1 MQISELAQGVA
12 AKLEQSR
19 IVFWYDPEQ
28 SFTEELEHLANALS
42 IAKEGLAKESGDK
55 AADITARVLPNDL
68 TILNMGN
75 ESVLAV
81 KKRIEVDEREA
92 KFLIYFPS
100 AEPEPDRDWL
110 LDVRLY
116 SEQFFADHSSML
128 LNELGIPKMALRTHI
143 RKRQS
148 FFANKQRIAGL
159 KKWVTENEDELS
171 LDRKMMA
178 VVVKADSAS
187 LSDILLGLLRA
198 YSTALDAPAAGADGS
213 YEDESLGQP
222 DAFKQ
227 VWSQLSKFE
236 LETSLWAYLS
246 ESFGYTV
253 EEPTFS
259 DFVLKLF
266 CTEFWSQIEGVE
278 RDWLLNNVLKSASGR
293 ATALAFMVSWRDSR
307 SFAAYYESIS
317 NVLSQ
322 QLEISTRAGQ
332 YHPVELIECET
343 FEAVEQAIIRG
354 LVRDLLDSSKA
365 LDRVQ
370 FDTVL
375 SRRLASHWT
384 LSRKEYFA
392 IYEAIRNAEELM
404 HLRNRYVDGFH
415 FDNAKAMYDAYTTD
429 IYRFDQAYRLF
440 NEHVHSV
447 LSKGV
452 DILRQLDDEVESI
465 YTNWY
470 LYELGLAWDRH
481 LANEKLLEKW
491 QISGV
496 PHQYDFYEK
505 EVRTRLSLKQT
516 KRVFV
521 IISDA
526 LRFEIANELGA
537 IINNEKRF
545 KAEVST
551 QLGVLPSYTQLGM
564 AALLPH
570 KALSYQPFST
580 YGASGGTAV
589 YVDGISSQGLDNRN
603 AILQKVGGMAVSSK
617 ELMSWS
623 NQEGRDKVRDVEVVY
638 IYHDTIDAI
647 GDKAATEEKTF
658 EACRSAIEE
667 LKDLVGRV
675 INRLNGSRVVI
686 TADHGFL
693 FQQKALV
700 AADKTSLKTKP
711 AGAIEAKK
719 RYIVGS
725 NLPSDEACWK
735 GSIND
740 TAHGSSGSSYQAEF
754 LLPKAAQR
762 FHFVGGAKFVH
773 GGAMLQE
780 VCVPVLHVRELQKE
794 QAAKHEKQ
802 PVGVV
807 AATQPIKLVNN
818 IDKVRFIQ
826 TDPVGERFVARL
838 LDVYIVNAQGNEVSS
853 RETINFDSVS
863 KVMDERTREARLKLI
878 GSQFDRNAQYTLVLE
893 NAEMRTRY
901 SQYAVTIDLA
911 FQDDFF

>member
-1 MQISELAQGVA
+1 M
-12 AKLEQSR
+12 
-19 IVFWYDPEQ
+19 
-28 SFTEELEHLANALS
+28 
-42 IAKEGLAKESGDK
+42 
-55 AADITARVLPNDL
+55 
-68 TILNMGN
+68 
-75 ESVLAV
+75 
-81 KKRIEVDEREA
+81 
-92 KFLIYFPS
+92 
-100 AEPEPDRDWL
+100 
-110 LDVRLY
+110 
-116 SEQFFADHSSML
+116 
-128 LNELGIPKMALRTHI
+128 
-143 RKRQS
+143 
-148 FFANKQRIAGL
+148 
-159 KKWVTENEDELS
+159 
-171 LDRKMMA
+171 
-178 VVVKADSAS
+178 
-187 LSDILLGLLRA
+187 
-198 YSTALDAPAAGADGS
+198 
-213 YEDESLGQP
+213 
-222 DAFKQ
+222 
-227 VWSQLSKFE
+227 
-236 LETSLWAYLS
+236 
-246 ESFGYTV
+246 
-253 EEPTFS
+253 
-259 DFVLKLF
+259 LKLF

-317 NVLSQ
+317 KVLSQ

-415 FDNAKAMYDAYTTD
+415 FDNAKAMYAAYTTD

-447 LSKGV
+447 LSKGA

-491 QISGV
+491 QIPGV

-570 KALSYQPFST
+570 KALSYQPEQ
-580 YGASGGTAV
+580 GTAV
-589 YVDGISSQGLDNRN
+589 YVDGISSQGLENRN
-603 AILQKVGGMAVSSK
+603 SILQKVGGMAVSSK

-719 RYIVGS
+719 RYIVGN

-838 LDVYIVNAQGNEVSS
+838 LDVYIVDAQGNEVSS

>member
-1 MQISELAQGVA
+1 M
-12 AKLEQSR
+12 
-19 IVFWYDPEQ
+19 
-28 SFTEELEHLANALS
+28 
-42 IAKEGLAKESGDK
+42 
-55 AADITARVLPNDL
+55 
-68 TILNMGN
+68 
-75 ESVLAV
+75 
-81 KKRIEVDEREA
+81 
-92 KFLIYFPS
+92 
-100 AEPEPDRDWL
+100 
-110 LDVRLY
+110 
-116 SEQFFADHSSML
+116 
-128 LNELGIPKMALRTHI
+128 
-143 RKRQS
+143 
-148 FFANKQRIAGL
+148 
-159 KKWVTENEDELS
+159 
-171 LDRKMMA
+171 
-178 VVVKADSAS
+178 
-187 LSDILLGLLRA
+187 
-198 YSTALDAPAAGADGS
+198 
-213 YEDESLGQP
+213 
-222 DAFKQ
+222 
-227 VWSQLSKFE
+227 
-236 LETSLWAYLS
+236 
-246 ESFGYTV
+246 
-253 EEPTFS
+253 
-259 DFVLKLF
+259 
-266 CTEFWSQIEGVE
+266 
-278 RDWLLNNVLKSASGR
+278 
-293 ATALAFMVSWRDSR
+293 
-307 SFAAYYESIS
+307 
-317 NVLSQ
+317 
-322 QLEISTRAGQ
+322 
-332 YHPVELIECET
+332 
-343 FEAVEQAIIRG
+343 EQAIIRG

-447 LSKGV
+447 LSKGA

-496 PHQYDFYEK
+496 PHQYDFYQK

-570 KALSYQPFST
+570 KALSYQPEQ
-580 YGASGGTAV
+580 GTAV

-719 RYIVGS
+719 RYIVGN

-740 TAHGSSGSSYQAEF
+740 TAHGSSDTEF

-807 AATQPIKLVNN
+807 TATQPIKLVNN

-838 LDVYIVNAQGNEVSS
+838 LDVYIVDAQGNEVSS

>member
-1 MQISELAQGVA
+1 
-12 AKLEQSR
+12 
-19 IVFWYDPEQ
+19 
-28 SFTEELEHLANALS
+28 
-42 IAKEGLAKESGDK
+42 
-55 AADITARVLPNDL
+55 
-68 TILNMGN
+68 
-75 ESVLAV
+75 
-81 KKRIEVDEREA
+81 
-92 KFLIYFPS
+92 
-100 AEPEPDRDWL
+100 
-110 LDVRLY
+110 
-116 SEQFFADHSSML
+116 
-128 LNELGIPKMALRTHI
+128 
-143 RKRQS
+143 
-148 FFANKQRIAGL
+148 
-159 KKWVTENEDELS
+159 
-171 LDRKMMA
+171 
-178 VVVKADSAS
+178 
-187 LSDILLGLLRA
+187 
-198 YSTALDAPAAGADGS
+198 
-213 YEDESLGQP
+213 
-222 DAFKQ
+222 
-227 VWSQLSKFE
+227 
-236 LETSLWAYLS
+236 
-246 ESFGYTV
+246 
-253 EEPTFS
+253 
-259 DFVLKLF
+259 
-266 CTEFWSQIEGVE
+266 
-278 RDWLLNNVLKSASGR
+278 
-293 ATALAFMVSWRDSR
+293 MVSWRDSR

-317 NVLSQ
+317 KVLSQ

-447 LSKGV
+447 LSKGA

-570 KALSYQPFST
+570 KALSYQPEQ
-580 YGASGGTAV
+580 GTAV

-603 AILQKVGGMAVSSK
+603 SILQKVSGMAVSSK

-719 RYIVGS
+719 RYIVGN

-740 TAHGSSGSSYQAEF
+740 TAHGSSDTEF

-838 LDVYIVNAQGNEVSS
+838 LDVYIVDAQGNEVSS

-911 FQDDFF
+911 FQDDFSKALR

>member
-1 MQISELAQGVA
+1 M
-12 AKLEQSR
+12 
-19 IVFWYDPEQ
+19 
-28 SFTEELEHLANALS
+28 
-42 IAKEGLAKESGDK
+42 
-55 AADITARVLPNDL
+55 
-68 TILNMGN
+68 
-75 ESVLAV
+75 
-81 KKRIEVDEREA
+81 
-92 KFLIYFPS
+92 
-100 AEPEPDRDWL
+100 
-110 LDVRLY
+110 
-116 SEQFFADHSSML
+116 
-128 LNELGIPKMALRTHI
+128 
-143 RKRQS
+143 
-148 FFANKQRIAGL
+148 
-159 KKWVTENEDELS
+159 
-171 LDRKMMA
+171 
-178 VVVKADSAS
+178 
-187 LSDILLGLLRA
+187 
-198 YSTALDAPAAGADGS
+198 
-213 YEDESLGQP
+213 
-222 DAFKQ
+222 
-227 VWSQLSKFE
+227 
-236 LETSLWAYLS
+236 
-246 ESFGYTV
+246 
-253 EEPTFS
+253 
-259 DFVLKLF
+259 
-266 CTEFWSQIEGVE
+266 
-278 RDWLLNNVLKSASGR
+278 
-293 ATALAFMVSWRDSR
+293 
-307 SFAAYYESIS
+307 
-317 NVLSQ
+317 
-322 QLEISTRAGQ
+322 
-332 YHPVELIECET
+332 
-343 FEAVEQAIIRG
+343 EQAIIRG

-370 FDTVL
+370 FDKVL

-447 LSKGV
+447 LSKGA

-570 KALSYQPFST
+570 KALSYQPLST
-580 YGASGGTAV
+580 SGASGGTAV

-719 RYIVGS
+719 RYIVGN

-740 TAHGSSGSSYQAEF
+740 TAHGSSDTEF

-838 LDVYIVNAQGNEVSS
+838 LDVYIVDAQGNEVSS

>member
-28 SFTEELEHLANALS
+28 SFTEELEHLANVLS
-42 IAKEGLAKESGDK
+42 IAKEGLAKETDDK
-55 AADITARVLPNDL
+55 SADKTVRVLPNDL

-187 LSDILLGLLRA
+187 LSDILLGLLREYAA
-198 YSTALDAPAAGADGS
+198 YI
-213 YEDESLGQP
+213 EDENLSQP
-222 DAFKQ
+222 LL
-227 VWSQLSKFE
+227 SQLSKFD

-246 ESFGYTV
+246 EGFGYTV

-293 ATALAFMVSWRDSR
+293 ASALAFMVSWRDSR

-317 NVLSQ
+317 KVLSQ

-415 FDNAKAMYDAYTTD
+415 FDNAKAMYCAYTTD

-447 LSKGV
+447 LSKGA

-496 PHQYDFYEK
+496 PHQYEFYEK

-570 KALSYQPFST
+570 KALSYQPLST
-580 YGASGGTAV
+580 SGASGGTAV
-589 YVDGISSQGLDNRN
+589 YVDGTSSQGLDNRN
-603 AILQKVGGMAVSSK
+603 SILQKVGGMAVSSK

-693 FQQKALV
+693 FQQKALAV
-700 AADKTSLKTKP
+700 ADKTKITSKP
-711 AGAIEAKK
+711 LGAFEAKK
-719 RYIVGS
+719 RYLLGS
-725 NLPSDEACWK
+725 
-735 GSIND
+735 
-740 TAHGSSGSSYQAEF
+740 Q
-754 LLPKAAQR
+754 LPKDDSYWGGKVSNTANGIKEPESDYEFMLPKGNQR

-780 VCVPVLHVRELQKE
+780 ICVPVVKVRELQKE
-794 QAAKHEKQ
+794 QAAKHEKL

-807 AATQPIKLVNN
+807 SANQSIKLVNN

-826 TDPVGERFVARL
+826 TDPVGDRFIARL
-838 LDVYIVNAQGNEVSS
+838 LDIYIVDKDGSQVSS
-853 RETINFDSVS
+853 RETINFDSNS
-863 KVMDERTREARLKLI
+863 QEMDKRTREARIKLI
-878 GSQFDRNAQYTLVLE
+878 GSEFDRNAEYVLVLE
-893 NAEMRTRY
+893 NPQTRTRY
-901 SQYAVTIDLA
+901 SQYSVTIDLA

>member
-12 AKLEQSR
+12 VKLEQSR

-42 IAKEGLAKESGDK
+42 LAKETDDK
-55 AADITARVLPNDL
+55 AAKVLPNDL

-81 KKRIEVDEREA
+81 KKRIEVDERES

-143 RKRQS
+143 RKRHV

-187 LSDILLGLLRA
+187 LSDILFGLLREYAA
-198 YSTALDAPAAGADGS
+198 YI
-213 YEDESLGQP
+213 EDESLGQP
-222 DAFKQ
+222 LL
-227 VWSQLSKFE
+227 SQLGKFE
-236 LETSLWAYLS
+236 LETSLLTYLS
-246 ESFGYTV
+246 EEFGYTV
-253 EEPTFS
+253 EEPSFS

-266 CTEFWSQIEGVE
+266 CTEFWSQIECVE

-317 NVLSQ
+317 KVLSQ
-322 QLEISTRAGQ
+322 LLEISTRSGQ
-332 YHPVELIECET
+332 YYPVELIECET

-375 SRRLASHWT
+375 SRRLASYWT
-384 LSRKEYFA
+384 HPNSKNGKEYFA

-447 LSKGV
+447 LSKGA

-470 LYELGLAWDRH
+470 LYEFGLAWDRH

-570 KALSYQPFST
+570 KALSYQSEQ
-580 YGASGGTAV
+580 GTAV

-603 AILQKVGGMAVSSK
+603 TILQKVGGMAVSSK

-623 NQEGRDKVRDVEVVY
+623 NQEGREKVRDVEVVY

-700 AADKTSLKTKP
+700 AADKTLLKTKP

-719 RYIVGS
+719 RYIVGN

-735 GSIND
+735 GSIHD
-740 TAHGSSGSSYQAEF
+740 TAHGSSDTEF

-780 VCVPVLHVRELQKE
+780 VCVPILHVRELQKE

-838 LDVYIVNAQGNEVSS
+838 LDVYIVDTEGNEVSS

>member
-1 MQISELAQGVA
+1 
-12 AKLEQSR
+12 
-19 IVFWYDPEQ
+19 
-28 SFTEELEHLANALS
+28 
-42 IAKEGLAKESGDK
+42 
-55 AADITARVLPNDL
+55 
-68 TILNMGN
+68 
-75 ESVLAV
+75 
-81 KKRIEVDEREA
+81 
-92 KFLIYFPS
+92 
-100 AEPEPDRDWL
+100 
-110 LDVRLY
+110 
-116 SEQFFADHSSML
+116 
-128 LNELGIPKMALRTHI
+128 
-143 RKRQS
+143 
-148 FFANKQRIAGL
+148 
-159 KKWVTENEDELS
+159 
-171 LDRKMMA
+171 MA

-198 YSTALDAPAAGADGS
+198 YSTALDAPAAGADGL

-227 VWSQLSKFE
+227 VWSQLEKFD

-246 ESFGYTV
+246 EGFGYTV

-317 NVLSQ
+317 KVLSQ

-447 LSKGV
+447 LSKGA

-570 KALSYQPFST
+570 KALSYQPEQ
-580 YGASGGTAV
+580 GTAV

-603 AILQKVGGMAVSSK
+603 SILQKVGGMAVSSK

-658 EACRSAIEE
+658 EACRSAIDE

-719 RYIVGS
+719 RYIVGN

-740 TAHGSSGSSYQAEF
+740 TAHGSSGSPYQAEF

-838 LDVYIVNAQGNEVSS
+838 LDVYIVDAQGNEVSS

>member
-28 SFTEELEHLANALS
+28 SFTEELEHLANSLS
-42 IAKEGLAKESGDK
+42 LTKESGDK

-198 YSTALDAPAAGADGS
+198 YADALDAPAAGADGL
-213 YEDESLGQP
+213 YEDENLGQP

-227 VWSQLSKFE
+227 VWSQLGKFD

-246 ESFGYTV
+246 EGFGYTV
-253 EEPTFS
+253 EEPTFP

-317 NVLSQ
+317 KVLSQ

-447 LSKGV
+447 LSKGA

-496 PHQYDFYEK
+496 PNQYDFYEK
-505 EVRTRLSLKQT
+505 EVLARLKQVHT

-570 KALSYQPFST
+570 KALSYQPLST
-580 YGASGGTAV
+580 SGASGGTAV

-719 RYIVGS
+719 RYIVGN

-826 TDPVGERFVARL
+826 TDPVGKRFVARL
-838 LDVYIVNAQGNEVSS
+838 LDVYIVDAQGNEVSS

>member
-1 MQISELAQGVA
+1 M
-12 AKLEQSR
+12 
-19 IVFWYDPEQ
+19 
-28 SFTEELEHLANALS
+28 
-42 IAKEGLAKESGDK
+42 
-55 AADITARVLPNDL
+55 
-68 TILNMGN
+68 
-75 ESVLAV
+75 
-81 KKRIEVDEREA
+81 
-92 KFLIYFPS
+92 
-100 AEPEPDRDWL
+100 
-110 LDVRLY
+110 
-116 SEQFFADHSSML
+116 
-128 LNELGIPKMALRTHI
+128 
-143 RKRQS
+143 
-148 FFANKQRIAGL
+148 
-159 KKWVTENEDELS
+159 
-171 LDRKMMA
+171 
-178 VVVKADSAS
+178 
-187 LSDILLGLLRA
+187 
-198 YSTALDAPAAGADGS
+198 
-213 YEDESLGQP
+213 
-222 DAFKQ
+222 
-227 VWSQLSKFE
+227 
-236 LETSLWAYLS
+236 
-246 ESFGYTV
+246 
-253 EEPTFS
+253 
-259 DFVLKLF
+259 LKLF

-317 NVLSQ
+317 KVLSQ

-447 LSKGV
+447 LSKGA
-452 DILRQLDDEVESI
+452 DILRQLDNEVESI

-551 QLGVLPSYTQLGM
+551 QLGALPSYTQLGM

-570 KALSYQPFST
+570 KALSYQPEQ
-580 YGASGGTAV
+580 GTAV

-719 RYIVGS
+719 RYIVGN

-740 TAHGSSGSSYQAEF
+740 TAHGSSGSPYQAEF

-838 LDVYIVNAQGNEVSS
+838 LDVYIVDAQGNEVSS

>member
-42 IAKEGLAKESGDK
+42 IAKEVGDS

-187 LSDILLGLLRA
+187 LSDILLGLLREYAA
-198 YSTALDAPAAGADGS
+198 YI
-213 YEDESLGQP
+213 EDESLGQP
-222 DAFKQ
+222 L
-227 VWSQLSKFE
+227 WSQLGKFD

-246 ESFGYTV
+246 EGFGYTV

-317 NVLSQ
+317 KVLSQ

-415 FDNAKAMYDAYTTD
+415 FDNAKAMYGAYTTD

-447 LSKGV
+447 LSKGA

-496 PHQYDFYEK
+496 PHQY
-505 EVRTRLSLKQT
+505 
-516 KRVFV
+516 
-521 IISDA
+521 
-526 LRFEIANELGA
+526 
-537 IINNEKRF
+537 
-545 KAEVST
+545 
-551 QLGVLPSYTQLGM
+551 
-564 AALLPH
+564 
-570 KALSYQPFST
+570 
-580 YGASGGTAV
+580 
-589 YVDGISSQGLDNRN
+589 
-603 AILQKVGGMAVSSK
+603 
-617 ELMSWS
+617 
-623 NQEGRDKVRDVEVVY
+623 
-638 IYHDTIDAI
+638 
-647 GDKAATEEKTF
+647 
-658 EACRSAIEE
+658 
-667 LKDLVGRV
+667 
-675 INRLNGSRVVI
+675 
-686 TADHGFL
+686 
-693 FQQKALV
+693 
-700 AADKTSLKTKP
+700 
-711 AGAIEAKK
+711 
-719 RYIVGS
+719 
-725 NLPSDEACWK
+725 
-735 GSIND
+735 
-740 TAHGSSGSSYQAEF
+740 
-754 LLPKAAQR
+754 
-762 FHFVGGAKFVH
+762 
-773 GGAMLQE
+773 
-780 VCVPVLHVRELQKE
+780 
-794 QAAKHEKQ
+794 
-802 PVGVV
+802 
-807 AATQPIKLVNN
+807 
-818 IDKVRFIQ
+818 
-826 TDPVGERFVARL
+826 
-838 LDVYIVNAQGNEVSS
+838 
-853 RETINFDSVS
+853 
-863 KVMDERTREARLKLI
+863 
-878 GSQFDRNAQYTLVLE
+878 
-893 NAEMRTRY
+893 
-901 SQYAVTIDLA
+901 
-911 FQDDFF
+911 

>member
-1 MQISELAQGVA
+1 M
-12 AKLEQSR
+12 
-19 IVFWYDPEQ
+19 
-28 SFTEELEHLANALS
+28 
-42 IAKEGLAKESGDK
+42 
-55 AADITARVLPNDL
+55 
-68 TILNMGN
+68 
-75 ESVLAV
+75 
-81 KKRIEVDEREA
+81 
-92 KFLIYFPS
+92 
-100 AEPEPDRDWL
+100 
-110 LDVRLY
+110 
-116 SEQFFADHSSML
+116 
-128 LNELGIPKMALRTHI
+128 
-143 RKRQS
+143 
-148 FFANKQRIAGL
+148 
-159 KKWVTENEDELS
+159 
-171 LDRKMMA
+171 
-178 VVVKADSAS
+178 
-187 LSDILLGLLRA
+187 
-198 YSTALDAPAAGADGS
+198 
-213 YEDESLGQP
+213 
-222 DAFKQ
+222 
-227 VWSQLSKFE
+227 
-236 LETSLWAYLS
+236 
-246 ESFGYTV
+246 
-253 EEPTFS
+253 
-259 DFVLKLF
+259 LKLF

-317 NVLSQ
+317 KVLSQ

-447 LSKGV
+447 LSKGA

-570 KALSYQPFST
+570 KALSYQPEQ
-580 YGASGGTAV
+580 GTAV

-603 AILQKVGGMAVSSK
+603 SILQKVSGMAVSSK

-719 RYIVGS
+719 RYIVGN

-740 TAHGSSGSSYQAEF
+740 TAHGSSGSPYQAEF

-838 LDVYIVNAQGNEVSS
+838 LDVYIVDAQGNEVSS

>member
-1 MQISELAQGVA
+1 MQMSELAQGLS
-12 AKLEQSR
+12 AKFEQSR

-28 SFTEELEHLANALS
+28 SFTEELKHLANALS
-42 IAKEGLAKESGDK
+42 IAKEVGDS

-198 YSTALDAPAAGADGS
+198 YSTALDAPAAGADGLS
-213 YEDESLGQP
+213 EDENLGQP

-227 VWSQLSKFE
+227 VWSQLGKFD

-246 ESFGYTV
+246 EGFGYTV

-317 NVLSQ
+317 KVLSQ
-322 QLEISTRAGQ
+322 QLEISTRAGL

-365 LDRVQ
+365 LDRVE
-370 FDTVL
+370 FETIV

-384 LSRKEYFA
+384 HPSSNNGKEYFA
-392 IYEAIRNAEELM
+392 IYEAIRNAEALM

-447 LSKGV
+447 LSKGA

-491 QISGV
+491 QLPDV
-496 PHQYDFYEK
+496 PNQFDFYK
-505 EVRTRLSLKQT
+505 NEVASRLSLKQT
-516 KRVFV
+516 KRVFI

-570 KALSYQPFST
+570 QALSYQPLST
-580 YGASGGTAV
+580 TGTSGGTAV

-623 NQEGRDKVRDVEVVY
+623 NQEGRDKVRDAEVVY

-658 EACRSAIEE
+658 EACRNAIKE
-667 LKDLVGRV
+667 LKDLAGRV

-693 FQQKALV
+693 FQQKALL
-700 AADKTSLKTKP
+700 AAEKTQLTSKP
-711 AGAIEAKK
+711 TGVLEAKK
-719 RYIVGS
+719 RYIVGQG
-725 NLPSDEACWK
+725 LPNDENYWK
-735 GSIND
+735 GSISN
-740 TAHGSSGSSYQAEF
+740 TANGTKEPDGDYNF
-754 LLPKAAQR
+754 MIPKGNQR
-762 FHFVGGAKFVH
+762 FHFVGGARFVH

-780 VCVPVLHVRELQKE
+780 VCVPVLHVRELQKA

-826 TDPVGERFVARL
+826 TDPIGERFIPRL
-838 LDVYIVNAQGNEVSS
+838 LDVYIVDAKGNAVSS
-853 RETINFDSVS
+853 RETINFDSAS

-878 GSQFDRNAQYTLVLE
+878 GAQFDRNAQYTLVLE
-893 NAEMRTRY
+893 NAETRTRY

>member
-42 IAKEGLAKESGDK
+42 IAKEVGDS

-187 LSDILLGLLRA
+187 LSDILLGLLR
-198 YSTALDAPAAGADGS
+198 
-213 YEDESLGQP
+213 
-222 DAFKQ
+222 
-227 VWSQLSKFE
+227 
-236 LETSLWAYLS
+236 
-246 ESFGYTV
+246 
-253 EEPTFS
+253 
-259 DFVLKLF
+259 
-266 CTEFWSQIEGVE
+266 EFWSQIEGVE

-317 NVLSQ
+317 KVLSQ

-415 FDNAKAMYDAYTTD
+415 FDNAKAMYGAYTTD

-447 LSKGV
+447 LSKGA

-570 KALSYQPFST
+570 KALSYQPEQ
-580 YGASGGTAV
+580 GTAV

-719 RYIVGS
+719 RYIVGN

-740 TAHGSSGSSYQAEF
+740 TAHGSSDTEF

-838 LDVYIVNAQGNEVSS
+838 LDVYIVDAQGNEVSS

>member
-28 SFTEELEHLANALS
+28 SFTEELEHLANVLS
-42 IAKEGLAKESGDK
+42 IAKEGLAKETDDK
-55 AADITARVLPNDL
+55 SADKTVRVLPNDL

-187 LSDILLGLLRA
+187 LSDILLGLLREYAA
-198 YSTALDAPAAGADGS
+198 YI
-213 YEDESLGQP
+213 EDENLSQP
-222 DAFKQ
+222 LL
-227 VWSQLSKFE
+227 SQLSKFD

-246 ESFGYTV
+246 EGFGYTV

-293 ATALAFMVSWRDSR
+293 ASALAFMVSWRDSR

-317 NVLSQ
+317 KVLSQ

-415 FDNAKAMYDAYTTD
+415 FDNAKAMYCAYTTD

-447 LSKGV
+447 LSKGA

-496 PHQYDFYEK
+496 PHQYEFYEK

-570 KALSYQPFST
+570 KALSYQPLST
-580 YGASGGTAV
+580 SGASGGTAV
-589 YVDGISSQGLDNRN
+589 YVDGTSSQGLDNRN
-603 AILQKVGGMAVSSK
+603 SILQKVGGMAVSSK

-693 FQQKALV
+693 FQQKALAV
-700 AADKTSLKTKP
+700 ADKTKITSKP
-711 AGAIEAKK
+711 LGAFEAKK
-719 RYIVGS
+719 RYLLGS
-725 NLPSDEACWK
+725 
-735 GSIND
+735 
-740 TAHGSSGSSYQAEF
+740 Q
-754 LLPKAAQR
+754 LPKDDSYWGGKVSNTANGIKEPESDYEFMLPKGNQR

-780 VCVPVLHVRELQKE
+780 ICVPVVKVRELQKE
-794 QAAKHEKQ
+794 QAAKHEKL

-807 AATQPIKLVNN
+807 SANQSIKLVNN

-826 TDPVGERFVARL
+826 TDPVGDRFITRL
-838 LDVYIVNAQGNEVSS
+838 LDIYIVDKDGSQVSS
-853 RETINFDSVS
+853 RETINFDSNS
-863 KVMDERTREARLKLI
+863 QEMDKRTREARIKLI
-878 GSQFDRNAQYTLVLE
+878 GSEFDRNAEYVLVLE
-893 NAEMRTRY
+893 NPQTRTRY
-901 SQYAVTIDLA
+901 SQYSVTIDLA

>member
-1 MQISELAQGVA
+1 M
-12 AKLEQSR
+12 
-19 IVFWYDPEQ
+19 
-28 SFTEELEHLANALS
+28 
-42 IAKEGLAKESGDK
+42 
-55 AADITARVLPNDL
+55 
-68 TILNMGN
+68 
-75 ESVLAV
+75 
-81 KKRIEVDEREA
+81 
-92 KFLIYFPS
+92 
-100 AEPEPDRDWL
+100 
-110 LDVRLY
+110 
-116 SEQFFADHSSML
+116 
-128 LNELGIPKMALRTHI
+128 
-143 RKRQS
+143 
-148 FFANKQRIAGL
+148 
-159 KKWVTENEDELS
+159 
-171 LDRKMMA
+171 
-178 VVVKADSAS
+178 
-187 LSDILLGLLRA
+187 
-198 YSTALDAPAAGADGS
+198 
-213 YEDESLGQP
+213 
-222 DAFKQ
+222 
-227 VWSQLSKFE
+227 
-236 LETSLWAYLS
+236 
-246 ESFGYTV
+246 
-253 EEPTFS
+253 
-259 DFVLKLF
+259 
-266 CTEFWSQIEGVE
+266 
-278 RDWLLNNVLKSASGR
+278 
-293 ATALAFMVSWRDSR
+293 
-307 SFAAYYESIS
+307 
-317 NVLSQ
+317 LSQ

-392 IYEAIRNAEELM
+392 IYEAIRSAEELM

-447 LSKGV
+447 LSKGA

-570 KALSYQPFST
+570 KALSYQPEQ
-580 YGASGGTAV
+580 GTAV

-603 AILQKVGGMAVSSK
+603 AILQKFGGMAVSSK

-719 RYIVGS
+719 RYIVGN

-740 TAHGSSGSSYQAEF
+740 TAHGSSGSPYQAEF

-838 LDVYIVNAQGNEVSS
+838 LDVYIVDAQGNEVSS

>member
-42 IAKEGLAKESGDK
+42 STKESVAKEAHLNEKQDK

-227 VWSQLSKFE
+227 VWSQLGKFD

-246 ESFGYTV
+246 EGFGYTV

-317 NVLSQ
+317 KVLSQ

-447 LSKGV
+447 LSKGA

-570 KALSYQPFST
+570 KALSYQPEQ
-580 YGASGGTAV
+580 GTAV

-603 AILQKVGGMAVSSK
+603 SILQKVGGMAVSSK

-719 RYIVGS
+719 RYIVGN

-740 TAHGSSGSSYQAEF
+740 TAHGSSGSPYQAEF

-838 LDVYIVNAQGNEVSS
+838 LDVYIVDAQGNEVSS

>member
-1 MQISELAQGVA
+1 M
-12 AKLEQSR
+12 
-19 IVFWYDPEQ
+19 
-28 SFTEELEHLANALS
+28 
-42 IAKEGLAKESGDK
+42 
-55 AADITARVLPNDL
+55 
-68 TILNMGN
+68 
-75 ESVLAV
+75 
-81 KKRIEVDEREA
+81 
-92 KFLIYFPS
+92 
-100 AEPEPDRDWL
+100 
-110 LDVRLY
+110 
-116 SEQFFADHSSML
+116 
-128 LNELGIPKMALRTHI
+128 
-143 RKRQS
+143 
-148 FFANKQRIAGL
+148 
-159 KKWVTENEDELS
+159 
-171 LDRKMMA
+171 
-178 VVVKADSAS
+178 
-187 LSDILLGLLRA
+187 
-198 YSTALDAPAAGADGS
+198 
-213 YEDESLGQP
+213 
-222 DAFKQ
+222 
-227 VWSQLSKFE
+227 
-236 LETSLWAYLS
+236 
-246 ESFGYTV
+246 
-253 EEPTFS
+253 
-259 DFVLKLF
+259 
-266 CTEFWSQIEGVE
+266 
-278 RDWLLNNVLKSASGR
+278 
-293 ATALAFMVSWRDSR
+293 
-307 SFAAYYESIS
+307 
-317 NVLSQ
+317 
-322 QLEISTRAGQ
+322 
-332 YHPVELIECET
+332 
-343 FEAVEQAIIRG
+343 EQAIIRG

-404 HLRNRYVDGFH
+404 NLRDRYVDGFH
-415 FDNAKAMYDAYTTD
+415 FDNAKAMYDAYTAD

-447 LSKGV
+447 LSKGA

-570 KALSYQPFST
+570 KALSYQPEQ
-580 YGASGGTAV
+580 GTAV
-589 YVDGISSQGLDNRN
+589 YVDGISSQGLENRN
-603 AILQKVGGMAVSSK
+603 SILQKVGGMAVSSK

-719 RYIVGS
+719 RYIVGN

-740 TAHGSSGSSYQAEF
+740 TAHGSSGSPYQAEF

-838 LDVYIVNAQGNEVSS
+838 LDVYIVDAQGNEVSS

>member
-1 MQISELAQGVA
+1 
-12 AKLEQSR
+12 
-19 IVFWYDPEQ
+19 
-28 SFTEELEHLANALS
+28 
-42 IAKEGLAKESGDK
+42 
-55 AADITARVLPNDL
+55 
-68 TILNMGN
+68 
-75 ESVLAV
+75 
-81 KKRIEVDEREA
+81 
-92 KFLIYFPS
+92 
-100 AEPEPDRDWL
+100 
-110 LDVRLY
+110 
-116 SEQFFADHSSML
+116 
-128 LNELGIPKMALRTHI
+128 
-143 RKRQS
+143 
-148 FFANKQRIAGL
+148 
-159 KKWVTENEDELS
+159 
-171 LDRKMMA
+171 
-178 VVVKADSAS
+178 
-187 LSDILLGLLRA
+187 
-198 YSTALDAPAAGADGS
+198 
-213 YEDESLGQP
+213 
-222 DAFKQ
+222 
-227 VWSQLSKFE
+227 
-236 LETSLWAYLS
+236 
-246 ESFGYTV
+246 
-253 EEPTFS
+253 
-259 DFVLKLF
+259 
-266 CTEFWSQIEGVE
+266 
-278 RDWLLNNVLKSASGR
+278 
-293 ATALAFMVSWRDSR
+293 
-307 SFAAYYESIS
+307 
-317 NVLSQ
+317 Q

-415 FDNAKAMYDAYTTD
+415 FDNAKAMYAAYTTD

-447 LSKGV
+447 LSKGA

-491 QISGV
+491 QIPGV

-570 KALSYQPFST
+570 KALSYQPEQ
-580 YGASGGTAV
+580 GTAV
-589 YVDGISSQGLDNRN
+589 YVDGISSQGLENRN
-603 AILQKVGGMAVSSK
+603 SILQKVGGMAVSSK

-719 RYIVGS
+719 RYIVGN

-838 LDVYIVNAQGNEVSS
+838 LDVYIVDAQGNEVSS

>member
-42 IAKEGLAKESGDK
+42 IAKEGLAKETDDK
-55 AADITARVLPNDL
+55 SADKTARVLPNDL
-68 TILNMGN
+68 TILNMGY

-187 LSDILLGLLRA
+187 LSDILLGLLREYAA
-198 YSTALDAPAAGADGS
+198 YI
-213 YEDESLGQP
+213 EDESLGQP
-222 DAFKQ
+222 L
-227 VWSQLSKFE
+227 WSQLLKFD

-246 ESFGYTV
+246 EGFGYTV

-317 NVLSQ
+317 KVLSQ
-322 QLEISTRAGQ
+322 QLEISARAGQ

-447 LSKGV
+447 LSKGA

-570 KALSYQPFST
+570 KALSYQPEQ
-580 YGASGGTAV
+580 GTAV

-719 RYIVGS
+719 RYIVGN

-740 TAHGSSGSSYQAEF
+740 TAHGSSDTDF
-754 LLPKAAQR
+754 LIPKAAQR

-838 LDVYIVNAQGNEVSS
+838 LDVYIVDAQGNEVSS

>member
-1 MQISELAQGVA
+1 
-12 AKLEQSR
+12 
-19 IVFWYDPEQ
+19 
-28 SFTEELEHLANALS
+28 
-42 IAKEGLAKESGDK
+42 
-55 AADITARVLPNDL
+55 
-68 TILNMGN
+68 
-75 ESVLAV
+75 
-81 KKRIEVDEREA
+81 
-92 KFLIYFPS
+92 
-100 AEPEPDRDWL
+100 
-110 LDVRLY
+110 
-116 SEQFFADHSSML
+116 
-128 LNELGIPKMALRTHI
+128 
-143 RKRQS
+143 
-148 FFANKQRIAGL
+148 
-159 KKWVTENEDELS
+159 
-171 LDRKMMA
+171 
-178 VVVKADSAS
+178 
-187 LSDILLGLLRA
+187 
-198 YSTALDAPAAGADGS
+198 
-213 YEDESLGQP
+213 
-222 DAFKQ
+222 
-227 VWSQLSKFE
+227 
-236 LETSLWAYLS
+236 
-246 ESFGYTV
+246 
-253 EEPTFS
+253 
-259 DFVLKLF
+259 
-266 CTEFWSQIEGVE
+266 
-278 RDWLLNNVLKSASGR
+278 
-293 ATALAFMVSWRDSR
+293 
-307 SFAAYYESIS
+307 YESIS
-317 NVLSQ
+317 KVLSQ

-365 LDRVQ
+365 LNRVQ

-447 LSKGV
+447 LSKGA

-570 KALSYQPFST
+570 KALSYQPEQ
-580 YGASGGTAV
+580 GTAV

-603 AILQKVGGMAVSSK
+603 SILQKVGGMAVSSK

-719 RYIVGS
+719 RYIVGN

-807 AATQPIKLVNN
+807 TATQPIKLVNN

-838 LDVYIVNAQGNEVSS
+838 LDVYIVDAQGNEVSS

>member
-28 SFTEELEHLANALS
+28 SFTEELEHLANSLS
-42 IAKEGLAKESGDK
+42 IAKEADDS

-143 RKRQS
+143 RHRQAFFDNKKRT
-148 FFANKQRIAGL
+148 AGL

-198 YSTALDAPAAGADGS
+198 YAKALDAPTTDGFS
-213 YEDESLGQP
+213 GDESLGQS
-222 DAFKQ
+222 DVFKQ
-227 VWSQLSKFE
+227 VWSQLGKFD
-236 LETSLWAYLS
+236 LLTSLWTYLS
-246 ESFGYTV
+246 EEFGYTV

-266 CTEFWSQIEGVE
+266 CTEFWSQIEGGE
-278 RDWLLNNVLKSASGR
+278 RDWLLNNVLKGASGR

-307 SFAAYYESIS
+307 SFSSDYESLS
-317 NVLSQ
+317 KVLSQ

-343 FEAVEQAIIRG
+343 FEVVEQAIIRG

-370 FDTVL
+370 FNLVL

-384 LSRKEYFA
+384 HPNSKKGKEYFS

-415 FDNAKAMYDAYTTD
+415 FDNAKSMYDAYTTD
-429 IYRFDQAYRLF
+429 IYRFDQTYRLF
-440 NEHVHSV
+440 NEHVHPV
-447 LSKGV
+447 LSQGA

-481 LANEKLLEKW
+481 LANEGLLEKW

-496 PHQYDFYEK
+496 PHQYDFYK
-505 EVRTRLSLKQT
+505 REVHARLSLKQA

-526 LRFEIANELGA
+526 FRFEIANELGA
-537 IINNEKRF
+537 IINNEKRL
-545 KAEVST
+545 KADVST

-570 KALSYQPFST
+570 KSLSYQPLST
-580 YGASGGTAV
+580 SGASGGTAV
-589 YVDGISSQGLDNRN
+589 YVDGVSSQGLDNRN

-617 ELMSWS
+617 ELMGWS
-623 NQEGRDKVRDVEVVY
+623 NQEGRDRVRDAEVVY

-647 GDKAATEEKTF
+647 GDDGKTEDKTF
-658 EACRSAIEE
+658 EACRSAIGE

-675 INRLNGSRVVI
+675 INRLNGSRVVV

-700 AADKTSLKTKP
+700 AAEKTKLTSKP
-711 AGAIEAKK
+711 YGVLEAKK
-719 RYIVGS
+719 RYIVGKG
-725 NLPSDEACWK
+725 LPDDESYWK
-735 GSIND
+735 GSISN
-740 TAHGSSGSSYQAEF
+740 TANGIKEPEGDYNF
-754 LLPKAAQR
+754 MVPKGCQR

-780 VCVPVLHVRELQKE
+780 ICVPILHVRELQKK

-826 TDPVGERFVARL
+826 TDPVGDRFVARL
-838 LDVYIVNAQGNEVSS
+838 LDVYIVDAQGNEVSS
-853 RETINFDSVS
+853 RETINFDSMS

-878 GSQFDRNAQYTLVLE
+878 GSQFDRNVQYTLVLE
-893 NAEMRTRY
+893 NTETKTRY